1 MSRIDLLKRKEKL
14 FRRKEV
20 SEWSCPPEKL
30 SEAIESLHDAEL
42 AFNYMLPNATQQVNY
57 LEEESNYF
65 STQTWKESRRT
76 VMMDYALAREVFV
89 DVGEQIQRH
98 IFELNNG
105 WGQFLDFYT
114 DLNNARKES
123 DDTFVEKNYIGEEIA
138 EPEETKTFNE
148 DLFDHYENDGV
159 FNDDNISEGSSGL
172 LRGRSDSISTPR
184 KGDMNILTELKKQ
197 INQEEN
203 EGKEVS
209 SFDPIGS
216 EVKAKDQSR
225 DIKNQMIEEEI

>member
-14 FRRKEV
+14 FRRKDV

-30 SEAIESLHDAEL
+30 SEAMDSKNDAEL
-42 AFNYMLPNATQQVNY
+42 AFNYMLPNATQQVKY

-76 VMMDYALAREVFV
+76 IMMDYAMAREVFI

-123 DDTFVEKNYIGEEIA
+123 DDIFVEKNYIGEEIA

-148 DLFDHYENDGV
+148 DLFDNYENDGV
-159 FNDDNISEGSSGL
+159 FSGENISEGSSGFI
-172 LRGRSDSISTPR
+172 RVRSDSISTP
-184 KGDMNILTELKKQ
+184 KKSDLSILTELKKQ
-197 INQEEN
+197 INKEEN
-203 EGKEVS
+203 ENGKEIS
-209 SFDPIGS
+209 SFEPSLVNAQD
-216 EVKAKDQSR
+216 KSR
-225 DIKNQMIEEEI
+225 DMKNEMIEEEL